1 MYDFSLLPDDTVL
14 TLGIALVL
22 FAVAFVFFVV
32 VAIYTLI
39 SITAYSKKHKDKLKL
54 VCDVAYFHE
63 RGKRDNQEDSIY
75 ISPIEKVEESGL
87 IAACSDG
94 MGGLLNGEVV
104 SKYVTDSLAE
114 NYPYAFD
121 AQNENAKM
129 ISDISNKVYEEYHL
143 GAGATL
149 VMVHI
154 FDDYMNF
161 YSLGDSNIILIRNN
175 RATLLNYKQNYIT
188 LMIKKFAEGGIDTVD
203 AYRDTRAKGL
213 IDFVGN
219 LNCNVL
225 KTAKPIRLI
234 ENDIII
240 VSSDGVTDSI
250 PLNRLVNHIHFD
262 QNATGI
268 ARAIKYGVKTR
279 RTPRQDNYSAVVIK
293 MNRSFV

>member
-14 TLGIALVL
+14 TLGVALVL
-22 FAVAFVFFVV
+22 FAVAFIFFVI

-39 SITAYSKKHKDKLKL
+39 ATTAYSKKHKDKLKL
-54 VCDVAYFHE
+54 ICDVAYFHE

-104 SKYVTDSLAE
+104 SKYVTDSLSE
-114 NYPYAFD
+114 NYPYKFD
-121 AQNENAKM
+121 AQNENAKI

-175 RATLLNYKQNYIT
+175 RATLLNYKQI
-188 LMIKKFAEGGIDTVD
+188 
-203 AYRDTRAKGL
+203 
-213 IDFVGN
+213 
-219 LNCNVL
+219 
-225 KTAKPIRLI
+225 
-234 ENDIII
+234 
-240 VSSDGVTDSI
+240 S
-250 PLNRLVNHIHFD
+250 
-262 QNATGI
+262 
-268 ARAIKYGVKTR
+268 
-279 RTPRQDNYSAVVIK
+279 
-293 MNRSFV
+293 

>member
-1 MYDFSLLPDDTVL
+1 MYDFSILPRDTIVAMNL
-14 TLGIALVL
+14 ALALFL
-22 FAVAFVFFVV
+22 FAFISFFIIILY
-32 VAIYTLI
+32 ALIKTNTYT
-39 SITAYSKKHKDKLKL
+39 KKHKDKLNL
-54 VCDVAYFHE
+54 ICDVAYFHE
-63 RGKRDNQEDSIY
+63 RGKREDQEDSLY
-75 ISPIEKVEESGL
+75 ISPMDNAELTGIV
-87 IAACSDG
+87 AACSDG

-104 SKYVTDSLAE
+104 SKYVTDSLRE
-114 NYPYAFD
+114 RFPFKFD
-121 AQNENAKM
+121 DQEENAAI
-129 ISDISNKVYEEYHL
+129 ISEISNKIYEEYHL

-161 YSLGDSNIILIRNN
+161 YSLGDSNIILVRNN

-188 LMIKKFAEGGIDTVD
+188 LMIRKFAEGGIDTAD

-219 LNCNVL
+219 LKCKVL
-225 KTAKPIRLI
+225 KTSKPIRLV

-262 QNATGI
+262 QNAAGI
-268 ARAIKYGVKTR
+268 ARSIKYGVKTR
-279 RTPRQDNYSAVVIK
+279 KNPRQDNYSAIVIK
-293 MNRSFV
+293 MKRSYV

>member
-1 MYDFSLLPDDTVL
+1 MYDFNLLPEDTVM

-22 FAVAFVFFVV
+22 FAVAFVFFVI
-32 VAIYTLI
+32 VALYTLI
-39 SITAYSKKHKDKLKL
+39 KTTTYSKQHKDKLKL

-63 RGKRDNQEDSIY
+63 RGKRDNQEDSVY

-104 SKYVTDSLAE
+104 SKYVTDSLSE
-114 NYPYAFD
+114 NFPYAFD
-121 AQNENAKM
+121 AQNENAKI

-188 LMIKKFAEGGIDTVD
+188 LMIK
-203 AYRDTRAKGL
+203 
-213 IDFVGN
+213 
-219 LNCNVL
+219 
-225 KTAKPIRLI
+225 
-234 ENDIII
+234 
-240 VSSDGVTDSI
+240 
-250 PLNRLVNHIHFD
+250 
-262 QNATGI
+262 
-268 ARAIKYGVKTR
+268 
-279 RTPRQDNYSAVVIK
+279 
-293 MNRSFV
+293 

>member
-1 MYDFSLLPDDTVL
+1 MYDFSLLPDDTVM
-14 TLGIALVL
+14 TLGVALVL

-32 VAIYTLI
+32 VALYTLI
-39 SITAYSKKHKDKLKL
+39 KTTNYSKKHKDKLKL

-87 IAACSDG
+87 VAACSDG

-104 SKYVTDSLAE
+104 SKYVTDSLSE
-114 NYPYAFD
+114 NFPYKFD
-121 AQNENAKM
+121 AQNDNAKI

-161 YSLGDSNIILIRNN
+161 YSLGDSNILLIRNN

-188 LMIKKFAEGGIDTVD
+188 LMIKKFAEGGIDTID

-279 RTPRQDNYSAVVIK
+279 RNPRQDNYSAVVIK